1 MGKTVA
7 LTAKIF
13 GFRPSHA
20 MGVFDGTSAMI
31 FDTIAAVV
39 VTEIEAEAYRGTS
52 GGPQVT
58 PLSWDKKKLIEERF
72 KKQELIAAEH
82 EERRLDSG

>member
-1 MGKTVA
+1 MGLYEETPA
-7 LTAKIF
+7 I
-13 GFRPSHA
+13 
-20 MGVFDGTSAMI
+20 I

-58 PLSWDKKKLIEERF
+58 PLSWDKKKLIAERF
-72 KKQELIAAEH
+72 EKQELVAAEH
-82 EERRLDSG
+82 EKRRLDNG